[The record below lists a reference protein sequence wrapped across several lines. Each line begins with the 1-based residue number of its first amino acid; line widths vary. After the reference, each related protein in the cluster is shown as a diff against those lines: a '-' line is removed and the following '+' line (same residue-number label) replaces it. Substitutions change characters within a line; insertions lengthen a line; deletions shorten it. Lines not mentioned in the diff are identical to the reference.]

1 MNEPQRVEIKHK
13 YLSKQ
18 LDNIKENT
26 TQLQTN
32 KPAYN
37 IIIINSASGQK
48 RIKTE
53 LSLVD
58 WLKLQ
63 ELKPKNKKKPQTKK
77 KKRK

>member
-18 LDNIKENT
+18 LDAIKDNT
-26 TQLQTN
+26 TQLRTN

-48 RIKTE
+48 RIKTL
-53 LSLVD
+53 LSFDD
-58 WLKLQ
+58 WMKMQ
-63 ELKPKNKKKPQTKK
+63 ELTKKNKKPQTKK